1 MSNNKLE
8 TKKDGLYING
18 EKIIKGWESFS
29 GWYWFA
35 TELNDDGQHFGF
47 VQGTYPEWGY
57 FDEAEIM
64 SLSPMAWQI
73 KDCDLAHS
81 GRRGDE

>member
-8 TKKDGLYING
+8 TKKDGLYIND

>member
-1 MSNNKLE
+1 MSNNKLQ
-8 TKKDGLYING
+8 TKKDGLYIND